1 MIVVGGGH
9 RSTSASPHRVCGRND
24 DLVMVLFL
32 FPAHRAPVS
41 AKIVGMKTGVAGMDI
56 AGTQVHYDR

>member
-1 MIVVGGGH
+1 MISVGGGLTE
-9 RSTSASPHRVCGRND
+9 SGRNY
-24 DLVMVLFL
+24 DLMMVLFL